1 MKRITVQIFGEVQS
15 VGYRE
20 AVRKLTFKTEIT
32 GYIRNLDSGDVEII
46 AEGHEETLKTFLE
59 RIQIS
64 DYPIDVQNITVSWD
78 TAYGEFTRFI
88 IIRGEKDQELFERM
102 DVAGTYLYKILEN
115 TSTSLTKQDL
125 MLDKQDQMLNKQ
137 DQMLNKQDQML
148 NKQDQMLNLQS
159 DTIKEVTSLRGDM
172 KSYMDTEFV
181 EIKRKLQ
188 SIEDALGRAGIKV

>member
-20 AVRKLTFKTEIT
+20 AVRKLTFKTDIT
-32 GYIRNLDSGDVEII
+32 GYIRNLDCGDVEII
-46 AEGHEETLKTFLE
+46 AEGYEETLKTFLE
-59 RIQIS
+59 KIQIS

-115 TSTSLTKQDL
+115 TSTSLIKQDQ
-125 MLDKQDQMLNKQ
+125 MLDKQDQML
-137 DQMLNKQDQML
+137 D
-148 NKQDQMLNLQS
+148 KQDQMLNLQS
-159 DTIKEVTSLRGDM
+159 DTNKEVTSLRGNL